1 MQIKGQTVAESIQ
14 KRYLPIY
21 IYVLFFFTLKENLEI
36 EV

>member
-21 IYVLFFFTLKENLEI
+21 VLVFFTLKENLEI